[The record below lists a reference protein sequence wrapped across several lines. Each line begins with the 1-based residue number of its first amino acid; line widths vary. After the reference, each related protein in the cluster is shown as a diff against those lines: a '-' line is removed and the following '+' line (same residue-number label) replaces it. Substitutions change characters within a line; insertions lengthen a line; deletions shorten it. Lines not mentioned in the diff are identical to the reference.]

1 MNERRVVQWG
11 VVGLGGVV
19 VESIAP
25 AIAASSGSRL
35 VACASRDAAAARDV
49 AQALGIARVHATC
62 EALVADPEVD
72 VVYVATPNALHKD
85 NVLAAARA
93 RKHVL
98 CEKPLAMSVAD
109 ARQMARACAEAGVI
123 VRVAF
128 QIRLERMLH
137 RVREIVAS
145 GELGE
150 LRSIAFERT
159 APLTQRG
166 AWRHDARQG
175 GILFD
180 VATHLLDLIPWLT
193 GLKYREVAAF
203 SHPDRR
209 DGRPDD
215 TIAIVARMDQGCTAV
230 VRASREV
237 PYAKN
242 DLVIEGTRGL
252 LATSAIRWVDEYHL
266 QVKTAAGVREER
278 FTPTLTYHRE
288 IEAMEGELRGERSL
302 LPDADEATY
311 MIEVGDAI
319 IESIGTRKAVAVGDT
334 TTIRGS

>member
-1 MNERRVVQWG
+1 MNGRNSIGWG

-19 VESIAP
+19 IDSVAP
-25 AIAASSGSRL
+25 AILASPGSRL
-35 VACASRDAAAARDV
+35 VACSRRDPANTRDAAL
-49 AQALGIARVHATC
+49 ALGFERVYASHD
-62 EALVADPEVD
+62 ELVADPEVD

-85 NVLAAARA
+85 AVLAAARA

-109 ARQMARACAEAGVI
+109 AREMAQACDDAGVI
-123 VRVAF
+123 LRVAF
-128 QIRLERMLH
+128 QIRLEGMLH
-137 RVREIVAS
+137 RVRDIVAS

-166 AWRHDARQG
+166 EWRRDASQG

-193 GLKYREVAAF
+193 GLRYREVSAF

-209 DGRPDD
+209 DGKPDD
-215 TIAIVARMDQGCTAV
+215 TIAILATLGDACTAV
-230 VRASREV
+230 VRASREI

-242 DLVIEGTRGL
+242 DLIIEGTRGIL
-252 LATSAIRWVDEYHL
+252 STSAIRWVDEYHL
-266 QVKTAAGVREER
+266 EVKTAEGVRRER
-278 FTPTLTYHRE
+278 YTPTRIYHRE
-288 IEAMEGELRGERSL
+288 VEAMEAELKGERSL
-302 LPDADEATY
+302 LPDAAEATY
-311 MIEVGDAI
+311 MIEVADAI
-319 IESIGTRKAVAVGDT
+319 MESIVTRRAVAV
-334 TTIRGS
+334 R